1 MKYSMLVT
9 SALYN
14 VTSGTPVFN
23 AVIFFHIQIIFSHV
37 SSTYKKKHYKEFFY
51 FLFFPIYIFLNYFLK
66 VDSLFMLINV
76 YSFIACKYFEFGV
89 LE

>member
-23 AVIFFHIQIIFSHV
+23 AVIFFIYKLFFLMFHQLIKKNITRNFFTFHFSLFIFLKIIF
-37 SSTYKKKHYKEFFY
+37 
-51 FLFFPIYIFLNYFLK
+51 
-66 VDSLFMLINV
+66 
-76 YSFIACKYFEFGV
+76 
-89 LE
+89 